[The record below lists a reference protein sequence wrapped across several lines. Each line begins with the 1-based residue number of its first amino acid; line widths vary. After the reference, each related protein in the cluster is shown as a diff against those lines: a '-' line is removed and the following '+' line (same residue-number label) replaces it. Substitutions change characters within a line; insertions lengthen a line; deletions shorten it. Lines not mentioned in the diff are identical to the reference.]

1 MIILCY
7 PLLFYSCMQEP
18 APLLRFSVN
27 EKAGITRD
35 LEFVT
40 LQVQLER
47 ALDGSTG
54 ICIKE
59 QNKDELILGQV
70 LDSTFQASNKITY
83 TCLFPFSIEANSTKH
98 YEVYISNE
106 GKLHN
111 EILMIEGSSSNIKIE
126 NSHFIADLT
135 DVKATQQNGLV
146 SGQLAGLVLKRFNN
160 KLLERGHINMH
171 WAPNFQKEDLEYKNF
186 GHIINPDTSSILQ
199 GPYKTTIFK
208 SGYVEEYPEI
218 LVSCTYEFFAGLPYF
233 IFSSEIQMDE
243 DIELMLLRNDEM
255 TMDSL
260 FTHVMYMH
268 QDGETGATALYND
281 QEFKELEQDPIHDD
295 ATWLFFYNDVL
306 NYGFGSIRIAY
317 DNTNIYGEP
326 SPLYKQ
332 HTKITHSSGNG
343 RYWNRRLVHDHNMY
357 IPQGSRYTEKNAYLV
372 FKVRPEDPSREIEEY
387 HKRLMNPPP
396 IAVLNHGN

>member
-1 MIILCY
+1 MLEPE
-7 PLLFYSCMQEP
+7 PLLI
-18 APLLRFSVN
+18 FSVN

-40 LQVQLER
+40 LKVQLER
-47 ALDGSTG
+47 ALDGSIG

-70 LDSTFQASNKITY
+70 LGSTRQANNKITF
-83 TCLFPFSIEANSTKH
+83 TCLFPISIEANSTKH
-98 YEVYISNE
+98 YEVFISTE
-106 GKLHN
+106 GKLHD
-111 EILMIEGSSSNIKIE
+111 EQLVIEGSGSNIKIE
-126 NSHFIADLT
+126 NAHFIADLT
-135 DVKATQQNGLV
+135 DVKATQQNGLE
-146 SGQLAGLVLKRFNN
+146 SGQLAGLVLKQFNN

-171 WAPNFQKEDLEYKNF
+171 WAPNFQKEDLEYKTF
-186 GHIINPDTSSILQ
+186 GHIINPDSSSILK

-233 IFSSEIQMDE
+233 IFSSEIQMDK

-260 FTHVMYMH
+260 FTHVTYMH
-268 QDGETGATALYND
+268 QDGETGTVALYSD

-295 ATWLFFYNDVL
+295 AQWLFFYNDAL
-306 NYGFGSIRIAY
+306 NYGFGSIRLYY
-317 DNTNIYGEP
+317 DNTNTNGEP

-332 HTKITHSSGNG
+332 HTKITPSSGNG
-343 RYWNRRLVHDHNMY
+343 RYWNRRLVHDHNTL
-357 IPQGSRYTEKNAYLV
+357 IPEGSRYTEKNAYLV
-372 FKVRPEDPSREIEEY
+372 FKAHPEDPSREIEEY
-387 HKRLMNPPP
+387 RKRLMNPLPLSVP
-396 IAVLNHGN
+396 NHGN